1 MTLHSPGMIIT
12 RDQVKFAHDCVALLC
27 VVLFESRNFAY
38 SGCLSP
44 SCLYSRSHSVCI
56 VRFFFLCFVHLV
68 FVFPSSRYSYCMSF
82 LWFILIFMDGLI
94 CSVFLRFYF
103 IFLLF
108 LSLCF
113 TSSDSLVAL
122 GVLFSVSA
130 LSFFLCSLCSFVLL
144 FLQKSLSLRVFLF
157 TLLSSVIASGSVL
170 VPSTSTLHCSIS
182 VLYICSG
189 VLPLPSSTAV
199 PNGRYVSRMNS
210 ERH

>member
-1 MTLHSPGMIIT
+1 MYRTIFFP
-12 RDQVKFAHDCVALLC
+12 
-27 VVLFESRNFAY
+27 LFRPF
-38 SGCLSP
+38 
-44 SCLYSRSHSVCI
+44 SVCFS
-56 VRFFFLCFVHLV
+56 FFPLLV
-68 FVFPSSRYSYCMSF
+68 LYSF
-82 LWFILIFMDGLI
+82 LWFILFFMDGLI